1 MLLVRLSQLNFDST
15 ALPSN
20 FLGQERFRSISAL
33 FYRGSAAGIIVYD
46 VTDRNSFDTVAKFWF
61 RQLKQYAL
69 KDIIIALAGNKADLV
84 DKRAVALDEVEAY
97 CKANNMIH
105 LETSAKTGQNI
116 EELFIEIA
124 RRVPK
129 ALDGGGF
136 KVVEVAAPP
145 EDLEERSEGRKCC
158 GS

>member
-1 MLLVRLSQLNFDST
+1 M
-15 ALPSN
+15 
-20 FLGQERFRSISAL
+20 
-33 FYRGSAAGIIVYD
+33 
-46 VTDRNSFDTVAKFWF
+46 TDRNSFDTVAKFWF

-84 DKRAVALDEVEAY
+84 EKRAVAREEVEAY

-116 EELFIEIA
+116 EEVFVEIA

-136 KVVEVAAPP
+136 KVVEVVAPP
-145 EDLEERSEGRKCC
+145 KDFDDSGSEGKKCC
-158 GS
+158 GR